1 MRAAPSTSSQKILH
15 AVHRYGEEELETLA
29 RDAALR
35 AVRVLNE
42 KPDAVI
48 VVATGQ
54 EMEGFYKALVQI
66 FQEDSGLDLSNASFF
81 LMDEYE
87 GFEGAH
93 PLSNAYFFK
102 KHFLEPLRHINEAR
116 APRDDACF
124 YPGQKRSEAKVDAAF
139 WQDFLTSKGRAV
151 PDLVVLTF
159 GAAYPVRD
167 ALGTLSIKGGRVGAV
182 EPGTTPTEEIVQVT
196 LSEHRKGELA
206 HRYKALARLID
217 AHEMPPLEKGALDVP
232 NKAWSFAP
240 MSFAGATTL
249 LVLATGEDKGPV
261 VAHVLENEASLD
273 MPASFLSHLAQ
284 VSWYVDAGAV
294 GQLTTTAW
302 QNGVLSTEQMTE
314 ALCQA
319 STSCRGIP
327 LMLEQHFP
335 DKTVACDRAML
346 QKAHEDLKE
355 SLASCLTTDTWPEG
369 KRILV
374 LSPHPDDDVISMGAA
389 LVRLKEMGNTVHILY
404 AVTGSNAVRESLPS
418 YADAYL
424 QVTNFLPGGV
434 EKKKSVAAK
443 ALVREWEAA
452 KATGLLGVPTQNL
465 IFFKADYYERR
476 GIPGLSPFSAHDIL
490 RMKTLLKDLAPEII
504 FFAAENDPNGAHG
517 LSTQLL
523 ATALDALVQSK
534 ELSPP
539 VLYGYRGAYNEWP
552 LNDPSSLLVLP
563 YDAAL
568 QDLKI
573 RAIKAHVSQLDPL
586 YPSFDPRP
594 FFRRAKDRN
603 AASQEQLSSLMG
615 YPLVDPVTGEK
626 AVGAEVFKRKSFKE
640 FLVQYL

>member
-217 AHEMPPLEKGALDVP
+217 AHEMPPVEKGALDVP

-568 QDLKI
+568 
-573 RAIKAHVSQLDPL
+573 
-586 YPSFDPRP
+586 
-594 FFRRAKDRN
+594 
-603 AASQEQLSSLMG
+603 
-615 YPLVDPVTGEK
+615 
-626 AVGAEVFKRKSFKE
+626 
-640 FLVQYL
+640 